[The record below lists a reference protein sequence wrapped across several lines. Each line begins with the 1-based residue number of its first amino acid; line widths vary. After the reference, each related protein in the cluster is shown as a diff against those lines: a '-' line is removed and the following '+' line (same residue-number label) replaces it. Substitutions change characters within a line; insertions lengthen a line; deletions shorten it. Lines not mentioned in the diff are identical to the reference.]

1 VLEEPKLDHATLAE
15 HLRAGWGLLSRSIT
29 FLPVGHDAS
38 AWAYDVRE
46 EPGRRYFVKV
56 RTRPASAAA
65 AVVPWLLRDRGLEQ
79 AVAPLPTLDGQ
90 PWWPAHGLQMGVY
103 PYVDGTQAWQPGL
116 TDAQWVAYGE
126 FLGGLHRVDV
136 PLDVARLVPA
146 ETFVC
151 EAVAEAATLA
161 ERVRA
166 AGFTDR
172 WQRELAEHWQD
183 RRDEIA
189 ELAERTSRL
198 GALARSRGLPS
209 VLCHTDIHLGNI
221 LVDDSGGLFVVDW
234 DAPLLAPAEKDLVLV
249 LSGLSGEHAATD
261 AQIALFWRGY
271 GARPVDPVALEFY
284 RCVRRLEDITSFA
297 ANLLR
302 DDVGE
307 ATRRDDLYWFV
318 RQFSS

>member
-1 VLEEPKLDHATLAE
+1 M
-15 HLRAGWGLLSRSIT
+15 
-29 FLPVGHDAS
+29 VG
-38 AWAYDVRE
+38 
-46 EPGRRYFVKV
+46 
-56 RTRPASAAA
+56 
-65 AVVPWLLRDRGLEQ
+65 Q
-79 AVAPLPTLDGQ
+79 NAP
-90 PWWPAHGLQMGVY
+90 M
-103 PYVDGTQAWQPGL
+103 
-116 TDAQWVAYGE
+116 
-126 FLGGLHRVDV
+126 R
-136 PLDVARLVPA
+136 VPA
-146 ETFVC
+146 KVDY
-151 EAVAEAATLA
+151 AIQAA
-161 ERVRA
+161 
-166 AGFTDR
+166 
-172 WQRELAEHWQD
+172 
-183 RRDEIA
+183 A
-189 ELAERTSRL
+189 ELAAADPARLTSDHI
-198 GALARSRGLPS
+198 ATAQ
-209 VLCHTDIHLGNI
+209 HTPAKYLGNI